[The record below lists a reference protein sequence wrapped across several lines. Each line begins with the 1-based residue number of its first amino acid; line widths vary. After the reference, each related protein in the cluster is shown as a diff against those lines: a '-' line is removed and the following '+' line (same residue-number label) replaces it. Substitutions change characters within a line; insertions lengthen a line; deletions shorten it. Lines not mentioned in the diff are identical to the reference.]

1 MATDETAAVIEIRIE
16 RVSQLFNTFDP
27 LPFREKDLDRDAEEF
42 IVGWAR
48 ELPKAQP
55 LRIVVH
61 LPTAESHEGGARVL
75 GPALSRYFGYR
86 ADVIGRELKDLLRI
100 GQRSLL
106 IGLLVL
112 ALCLA
117 AGQAAGN
124 IIKGEIGQ
132 FIREGLV
139 ILGWV
144 ANWKPIEIFLFDWWA
159 VARRRD
165 LHRRLSAA
173 KVDVR
178 FGEAEPHTMPVTPSS

>member
-1 MATDETAAVIEIRIE
+1 MVADETTAVIEIRIE

-42 IVGWAR
+42 IVAWAR

-61 LPTAESHEGGARVL
+61 LPASESHEGNARVL
-75 GPALSRYFGYR
+75 GPALNRYFGYR
-86 ADVIGRELKDLLRI
+86 ADVIGREIKDLLRI
-100 GQRSLL
+100 GRRSLL

-112 ALCLA
+112 ALCLVV
-117 AGQAAGN
+117 GQAVGN

-178 FGEAEPHTMPVTPSS
+178 FDEAEPRNAPVIPSS